1 MGSGR
6 SASESLKRRAE
17 KSLQRGRI
25 EEARELY
32 RRVCERNSSDAQAW
46 HMLGAVNGML
56 GRLDEAEQCCRRV
69 VGLVPTAHGPYVN
82 LANVLGML
90 GRTAE
95 AEACYRR
102 AIGLAPGDAQAYVNL
117 GNLLMARGRLD
128 EAETR
133 YREAIQY
140 DPRSAEALSN
150 LGAALCELGRAEE
163 AEEACRGAVVI
174 APDFADAHV
183 NLGNALSL
191 QLNAGE
197 AERCYRLALR
207 YAPDNARAHAN
218 LGRALQTLGDYQGAA
233 ASYERAL
240 ALNPGDLGTVA
251 DRAGLYE
258 RMGDLEGA
266 RRTLTPLIERQADD
280 VRVGLALAVVAER
293 SGDHRDAARILERC
307 LSAARRDGDR
317 ADVHFA
323 LGEVYDEL
331 ENYEQ
336 AFRHYE
342 IGNSLDRHPVDE
354 DAQRAMIDA
363 RIAAFSAVSL
373 QRLPRATADFQK
385 PVFIVGMPRSG
396 TSLVE
401 QILAS
406 HPGVYARGEAGD
418 IAAMA
423 AAVAD
428 RFGLSGGYP
437 AGVGEVT
444 QAAVDELA
452 REYVQ
457 QAEGVAGGAVRITD
471 KTPLHFLE
479 LGLVQLVL
487 PGSRVIHCRRDPRD
501 TCLSIYF
508 HRFNR
513 RHAYASDLRSLG
525 IFYRMYARLMRHWS
539 EVLSVPVMHVR
550 YEDLVAEQE
559 AMSRKLVDFCGLE
572 WDEHCLRFFE
582 SKRYVNTPSYDQV
595 RRPIY
600 TGSIARWKHYEG
612 FIGPLIDALE
622 G

>member
-1 MGSGR
+1 
-6 SASESLKRRAE
+6 
-17 KSLQRGRI
+17 
-25 EEARELY
+25 
-32 RRVCERNSSDAQAW
+32 
-46 HMLGAVNGML
+46 MLGAANGML

-69 VGLVPTAHGPYVN
+69 VGLVPNAHGPYVN

-102 AIGLAPGDAQAYVNL
+102 AIGLAPNDVPVHVNL

-128 EAETR
+128 EAETH
-133 YREAIQY
+133 YREAIRY

-150 LGAALCELGRAEE
+150 LGAVLCELGRAEE
-163 AEEACRGAVVI
+163 AEEACRGAVAI

-207 YAPDNARAHAN
+207 YAPDNARVHAN

-233 ASYERAL
+233 ASYDRAL
-240 ALNPGDLGTVA
+240 ALNPGDPGTVA

-258 RMGDLEGA
+258 RMGDLDGA
-266 RRTLTPLIERQADD
+266 CRTLTPLIERQTDD
-280 VRVGLALAVVAER
+280 VRVGLAFAVVAER

-323 LGEVYDEL
+323 LGEVYDEM
-331 ENYEQ
+331 EDYEQ

-342 IGNSLDRHPVDE
+342 IGNSLDRHPFDE
-354 DAQRAMIDA
+354 DAQRAMIDG
-363 RIAAFSAVSL
+363 RIAAFSALSL
-373 QRLPRATADFQK
+373 QRLPRAAADFQK

-406 HPGVYARGEAGD
+406 HPDVYGLGEAGD
-418 IAAMA
+418 IGAMA
-423 AAVAD
+423 AALPE
-428 RFGLSGGYP
+428 RFRMGGGYP
-437 AGVGEVT
+437 EGVGELA
-444 QAAVDELA
+444 QSAVDELA
-452 REYVQ
+452 LEYIQ
-457 QAEGVAGGAVRITD
+457 RMEKVAGDAVRTTD

-479 LGLVQLVL
+479 LGLIQIVL
-487 PGSRVIHCRRDPRD
+487 PGARIIHCLRDRRD

-513 RHAYASDLRSLG
+513 EHGYAADLRSLG
-525 IFYRMYARLMRHWS
+525 IFYRLYERLMRHWG
-539 EVLSVPVMHVR
+539 EVLSVPVMDVR
-550 YEDLVAEQE
+550 YEGLVAEQE
-559 AMSRKLVDFCGLE
+559 AVSRELTGFCGLE
-572 WDEHCLRFFE
+572 WNERCLRFFE
-582 SKRYVNTPSYDQV
+582 SGRPVNTPSYDQV

-600 TGSIARWKHYEG
+600 TKSVARWRHYER
-612 FIGPLIDALE
+612 FIEPLLEALE